1 MGNLKNFTRW
11 KVKEEEEWFAINRFF
26 LRKVSNERIVFS
38 LRLILA
44 FSIQILTIKIKEKL
58 IFLMRSSSG
67 KWIQRNFNAKYIIS
81 LNDCI
86 ARTKLLL
93 GGTMHYE
100 NFYIIILFNA
110 YIRYHKKFKINVT
123 TFDYNDNI
131 TRWWRQKK
139 KKKKERKK
147 MFEIKIQV
155 EIKFLTKIRFN
166 PF

>member
-110 YIRYHKKFKINVT
+110 YIRYHKKFRYLLFRYLSAIKKK
-123 TFDYNDNI
+123 
-131 TRWWRQKK
+131 QKK
-139 KKKKERKK
+139 ENDDI
-147 MFEIKIQV
+147 EI
-155 EIKFLTKIRFN
+155 FLLI
-166 PF
+166 